1 MTISVRL
8 FPAFTLLGS
17 VLLLSSAQAADAPK
31 VTSQQLAPNL
41 YLVKGSGGNIGA
53 LLGKDGALVIDAQF
67 AATAPLVK
75 AELARLQSGVQVNT
89 LVNTLVNTHFHKD
102 HTDGNAALAGG
113 ARIIAHQAVLT
124 RLQSDA
130 KFNKAGLPTETFSGE
145 KTLQINDQQVLLQ
158 TMPVSHTDGDLV
170 VWFKAQN
177 VLHMGDLFFAD
188 RFPFIDLNS
197 GGSVAGYIANTKTIL
212 GQINDSTKIIPGHGE
227 LMDKAGLQRFLTMME
242 QTLAEVQAMKAQG
255 LSADQAVAKGLSAQW
270 KSWSWNFITEEK
282 WIRTL
287 YQA

>member
-1 MTISVRL
+1 MTFSVRL
-8 FPAFTLLGS
+8 LPAMALLGS
-17 VLLLSSAQAADAPK
+17 ALFISTAQAADAPK

-41 YLVKGSGGNIGA
+41 YLVKGSGGNIAA

-75 AELARLQSGVQVNT
+75 AELARLQSGVQ
-89 LVNTLVNTHFHKD
+89 VNTLVNTHFHKD

-145 KTLQINDQQVLLQ
+145 KTLQINNQQVLLQ

-212 GQINDSTKIIPGHGE
+212 GEINDSTKIIPGHGE
-227 LMDKAGLQRFLTMME
+227 LMDKAGLQRFLAMME
-242 QTLAEVQAMKAQG
+242 QTLSEVQAMKAQG
-255 LSADQAVAKGLSAQW
+255 LTAEQAVAKGLSAQW

-287 YQA
+287 YRA

>member
-1 MTISVRL
+1 MTISARL
-8 FPAFTLLGS
+8 FPAFALLGS
-17 VLLLSSAQAADAPK
+17 ALLACSAVAADAPK
-31 VTSQQLAPNL
+31 VSSQQLAPNL

-53 LLGKDGALVIDAQF
+53 LLGKDGALIIDAQF

-75 AELARLQSGVQVNT
+75 AELERLQSGV
-89 LVNTLVNTHFHKD
+89 LINTLVNTHFHRD

-113 ARIIAHQAVLT
+113 AKIIAHQAVLS

-130 KFNKAGLPTETFSGE
+130 RFNKAGLPTETINGE
-145 KTLQINDQQVLLQ
+145 KTLQINGQQVLLQ

-197 GGSVAGYIANTKTIL
+197 GGSVTGYITNTKTIL
-212 GQINDSTKIIPGHGE
+212 GQINDNTKIIPGHGE

-255 LSADQAVAKGLSAQW
+255 LTADQAVAKGLSAQW

>member
-1 MTISVRL
+1 MTLSVRL
-8 FPAFTLLGS
+8 FPVMALLGGALFS
-17 VLLLSSAQAADAPK
+17 FSALAADAPK
-31 VTSQQLAPNL
+31 VTSQQLAPQL
-41 YLVKGSGGNIGA
+41 YLVKGSGGNIAA

-75 AELARLQSGVQVNT
+75 AELNRLQSGVA
-89 LVNTLVNTHFHKD
+89 VNTLVNTHFHKD

-113 ARIIAHQAVLT
+113 ARIIAHQAVLI

-130 KFNKAGLPTETFSGE
+130 KFNPAGLPTETFSGE
-145 KTLQINDQQVLLQ
+145 KTLSLNGQQVMLR

-197 GGSVAGYIANTKTIL
+197 GGSVGGYIANTKTIL
-212 GQINDSTKIIPGHGE
+212 SQVNDTTKIIPGHGD

-242 QTLAEVQAMKAQG
+242 QTLAEVQAMKARG

-270 KSWSWNFITEEK
+270 KKWSWNFITEEK

>member
-1 MTISVRL
+1 MTFSVRL
-8 FPAFTLLGS
+8 LPAMALLGS
-17 VLLLSSAQAADAPK
+17 ALLFSSARAADAPK

-41 YLVKGSGGNIGA
+41 YLVKGSGGNIAA

-75 AELARLQSGVQVNT
+75 AELQRLQNGV

-102 HTDGNAALAGG
+102 HTDGNAVLASG

-145 KTLQINDQQVLLQ
+145 KTLQINNQQVLLQ

-212 GQINDSTKIIPGHGE
+212 GQINASTKIIPGHGE
-227 LMDKAGLQRFLTMME
+227 LMDKAGLQRFLAMME
-242 QTLAEVQAMKAQG
+242 QTLSEVQAMKAQG

>member
-1 MTISVRL
+1 MTLSVRL
-8 FPAFTLLGS
+8 FPALALFGSALL
-17 VLLLSSAQAADAPK
+17 VNSASAADAPK
-31 VTSQQLAPNL
+31 VSSQQLAPNL

-53 LLGKDGALVIDAQF
+53 LLGKDGALIIDAQF

-75 AELARLQSGVQVNT
+75 AELQRLQSGVQVS
-89 LVNTLVNTHFHKD
+89 TLVNTHFHKD

-113 ARIIAHQAVLT
+113 AKIIAHQAVLS

-145 KTLQINDQQVLLQ
+145 KTLQMNDQQVLLQ

-197 GGSVAGYIANTKTIL
+197 GGSVVGYINNTKTIL

-227 LMDKAGLQRFLTMME
+227 LMDKAGLQRFLAMME

-255 LSADQAVAKGLSAQW
+255 LTADQAVAKGLSAQW

>member
-1 MTISVRL
+1 MTLSARL
-8 FPAFTLLGS
+8 IPAFALLGS
-17 VLLLSSAQAADAPK
+17 ALFVSSVWAADAPK
-31 VTSQQLAPNL
+31 VTSQQLAPQL
-41 YLVKGSGGNIGA
+41 YLVKGSGGNIA
-53 LLGKDGALVIDAQF
+53 AMLGEDGALIIDAQF

-75 AELARLQSGVQVNT
+75 AELDRLQSGVS
-89 LVNTLVNTHFHKD
+89 VNTLVNTHFHKD

-130 KFNKAGLPTETFSGE
+130 KFNQAGLPTETFSGE
-145 KTLQINDQQVLLQ
+145 KTLSLNGQQVMLR

-212 GQINDSTKIIPGHGE
+212 SQVDDTTKIIPGHGD

-270 KSWSWNFITEEK
+270 KKWSWNFITEEK

>member
-1 MTISVRL
+1 MTFSVRL
-8 FPAFTLLGS
+8 LPAMALLGS
-17 VLLLSSAQAADAPK
+17 ALLFSSAQAADAPK

-41 YLVKGSGGNIGA
+41 YLVKGSGGNIAA

-75 AELARLQSGVQVNT
+75 AELQRLQNGV

-113 ARIIAHQAVLT
+113 ARIIAHQAVPT

-145 KTLQINDQQVLLQ
+145 KTLQINNQQVLLQ

-188 RFPFIDLNS
+188 RAQHRRHH
-197 GGSVAGYIANTKTIL
+197 VY
-212 GQINDSTKIIPGHGE
+212 STSHAAAARWRVG
-227 LMDKAGLQRFLTMME
+227 
-242 QTLAEVQAMKAQG
+242 
-255 LSADQAVAKGLSAQW
+255 
-270 KSWSWNFITEEK
+270 
-282 WIRTL
+282 
-287 YQA
+287 

>member
-1 MTISVRL
+1 MTLSVRL
-8 FPAFTLLGS
+8 FPALALFGSALL
-17 VLLLSSAQAADAPK
+17 VNSASAADAPK
-31 VTSQQLAPNL
+31 VSSQQLAPNL

-53 LLGKDGALVIDAQF
+53 LLGKDGALIIDAQF

-75 AELARLQSGVQVNT
+75 AELQRLQSGVQVS
-89 LVNTLVNTHFHKD
+89 TLVNTHFHKD

-113 ARIIAHQAVLT
+113 AKIIAHQAVLS

-145 KTLQINDQQVLLQ
+145 KTLQMNDQQVLLQ

-197 GGSVAGYIANTKTIL
+197 GGSVTGYINNTKTIL

-227 LMDKAGLQRFLTMME
+227 LMDKAGLQRFLAMME

-255 LSADQAVAKGLSAQW
+255 LTADQAVAKGLSAQW

>member
-8 FPAFTLLGS
+8 FPACALLGS
-17 VLLLSSAQAADAPK
+17 LFLSAAVLAADAPQ
-31 VTSQQLAPNL
+31 VTSQQLAPQL
-41 YLVKGSGGNIGA
+41 YLVKGSGGNIAA

-75 AELARLQSGVQVNT
+75 AELERLQSGVQ
-89 LVNTLVNTHFHKD
+89 VNTLVNTHFHKD

-145 KTLQINDQQVLLQ
+145 KALQINDQQVLLQ

-197 GGSVAGYIANTKTIL
+197 GGSVAGYINNTKTIL
-212 GQINDSTKIIPGHGE
+212 GQINDSSKIIPGHGE
-227 LMDKAGLQRFLTMME
+227 LMDKAGLQRFLSMME

-255 LSADQAVAKGLSAQW
+255 LTVDQAVAKGLSAQW

>member
-1 MTISVRL
+1 MTLSVRL
-8 FPAFTLLGS
+8 FPAFALFGS
-17 VLLLSSAQAADAPK
+17 ALMMNSALAADAPK
-31 VTSQQLAPNL
+31 VSSQQLAPNL

-53 LLGKDGALVIDAQF
+53 LLGKDGALVVDAQF

-75 AELARLQSGVQVNT
+75 AELERLQSGIQ
-89 LVNTLVNTHFHKD
+89 VNTLVNTHFHKD

-145 KTLQINDQQVLLQ
+145 KTLQINGQQVLLQ

-197 GGSVAGYIANTKTIL
+197 GGSVVGYINNAKTIL
-212 GQINDSTKIIPGHGE
+212 GQINDNTKIIPGHGE
-227 LMDKAGLQRFLTMME
+227 LMNKAGLQRFLAMME

-255 LSADQAVAKGLSAQW
+255 LTADQAVAKGLSAQW

>member
-1 MTISVRL
+1 MTLSVRL
-8 FPAFTLLGS
+8 LPAIALFGS
-17 VLLLSSAQAADAPK
+17 ALFVNSALAADAPK
-31 VTSQQLAPNL
+31 VSSQQLAPNL

-53 LLGKDGALVIDAQF
+53 LLGKDGALVVDAQF

-75 AELARLQSGVQVNT
+75 AELQRLQSGIR
-89 LVNTLVNTHFHKD
+89 VNTLVNTHFHKD

-113 ARIIAHQAVLT
+113 AKIIAHQAVLS

-130 KFNKAGLPTETFSGE
+130 KFNQAGLPTETFKGE

-197 GGSVAGYIANTKTIL
+197 GGSVAGYIHNTKTIL

-227 LMDKAGLQRFLTMME
+227 LMDKAGLQRFLAMME

-255 LSADQAVAKGLSAQW
+255 LTADQAVAKGLSAQW
-270 KSWSWNFITEEK
+270 KSWRWNFITEEK

>member
-1 MTISVRL
+1 MTLSTRL
-8 FPAFTLLGS
+8 LPAIALFGS
-17 VLLLSSAQAADAPK
+17 ALFVNSALAADAPK
-31 VTSQQLAPNL
+31 VSSQQLAPNL

-53 LLGKDGALVIDAQF
+53 LLGKDGALVVDAQF

-75 AELARLQSGVQVNT
+75 AELQRLQSGIR
-89 LVNTLVNTHFHKD
+89 VNTLVNTHFHKD

-113 ARIIAHQAVLT
+113 AKIIAHQAVLS

-130 KFNKAGLPTETFSGE
+130 KFNQAGLPTETFSGE

-197 GGSVAGYIANTKTIL
+197 GGSVVGYINNTKTIL

-227 LMDKAGLQRFLTMME
+227 LMDKAGLQRFLAMME

-255 LSADQAVAKGLSAQW
+255 LTADQAVAKGLSAQW

>member
-17 VLLLSSAQAADAPK
+17 VLFLSSAQAADAPK

-75 AELARLQSGVQVNT
+75 AELERLQNGV

-130 KFNKAGLPTETFSGE
+130 KFNNAGLPTETFSGE

-227 LMDKAGLQRFLTMME
+227 LMDKAGLQRFLAMME

-255 LSADQAVAKGLSAQW
+255 LTADQAVAKGLSAQW

>member
-8 FPAFTLLGS
+8 IPAFALLGS
-17 VLLLSSAQAADAPK
+17 ALFVSSVLAADAPK
-31 VTSQQLAPNL
+31 VTSQQLAPQL
-41 YLVKGSGGNIGA
+41 YLVKGSGGNIA
-53 LLGKDGALVIDAQF
+53 AMLGTDGALIVDAQF

-75 AELARLQSGVQVNT
+75 AELDRLQSGIS
-89 LVNTLVNTHFHKD
+89 VNTLVNTHFHKD

-130 KFNKAGLPTETFSGE
+130 KFNQAGLPTETFSGE
-145 KTLQINDQQVLLQ
+145 KTLSLNGQQVMLK
-158 TMPVSHTDGDLV
+158 TMPISHTDGDLV

-212 GQINDSTKIIPGHGE
+212 SQVNDTTKIIPGHGD

-242 QTLAEVQAMKAQG
+242 QTLSEVQAMKAQG
-255 LSADQAVAKGLSAQW
+255 LSADQAVSKGLSAQW
-270 KSWSWNFITEEK
+270 KKWSWNFITEEK

>member
-1 MTISVRL
+1 MSLSVRL
-8 FPAFTLLGS
+8 FPAFALLGS
-17 VLLLSSAQAADAPK
+17 ALFVNSVLAADAPK
-31 VTSQQLAPNL
+31 VSSQQLAPNL

-75 AELARLQSGVQVNT
+75 AELERLQSGVQ
-89 LVNTLVNTHFHKD
+89 VNTLVNTHFHKD

-145 KTLQINDQQVLLQ
+145 KTLQINGQQVLLQ

-197 GGSVAGYIANTKTIL
+197 GGSVVGYINNTKTIL
-212 GQINDSTKIIPGHGE
+212 GQINDNTQIIPGHGD
-227 LMDKAGLQRFLTMME
+227 LMNKAGLQRFLAMME

-255 LSADQAVAKGLSAQW
+255 LTVDQAVAKGLSAQW
-270 KSWSWNFITEEK
+270 KSWSWNFITEDK

>member
-1 MTISVRL
+1 MKLSTRL
-8 FPAFTLLGS
+8 LPALALFGS
-17 VLLLSSAQAADAPK
+17 ALFVNSALAADAPK
-31 VTSQQLAPNL
+31 VSSQQLAPNL

-53 LLGKDGALVIDAQF
+53 LLGKDGALVVDAQF

-75 AELARLQSGVQVNT
+75 AELQRLQSGIQ
-89 LVNTLVNTHFHKD
+89 VNTLVNTHFHKD

-113 ARIIAHQAVLT
+113 AKIIAHQAVLS
-124 RLQSDA
+124 RLQRDA

-145 KTLQINDQQVLLQ
+145 KTLQINGQQVLLQ

-197 GGSVAGYIANTKTIL
+197 GGSVVGYINNTKTIL
-212 GQINDSTKIIPGHGE
+212 GQIDDSTKIIPGHGE
-227 LMDKAGLQRFLTMME
+227 LMDKAGLQRFLAMME

-255 LSADQAVAKGLSAQW
+255 LTADQAVAKGLSAQW
-270 KSWSWNFITEEK
+270 KNWSWNFITEEK

>member
-8 FPAFTLLGS
+8 IPAFALLGS
-17 VLLLSSAQAADAPK
+17 ALFVSSVLAADAPK
-31 VTSQQLAPNL
+31 VTSQQLAPQL
-41 YLVKGSGGNIGA
+41 YLVKGSGGNIAA
-53 LLGKDGALVIDAQF
+53 LLGTDGALVIDAQF

-75 AELARLQSGVQVNT
+75 AELDRLQSGIS
-89 LVNTLVNTHFHKD
+89 VNTLVNTHFHKD

-130 KFNKAGLPTETFSGE
+130 KFNQAGLPTETFSGE
-145 KTLQINDQQVLLQ
+145 KALSLNGQQVMLR

-212 GQINDSTKIIPGHGE
+212 SQINDTTKIIPGHGD

-242 QTLAEVQAMKAQG
+242 QTLSEVQAMKAQG

-270 KSWSWNFITEEK
+270 KKWSWNFITEEK

>member
-8 FPAFTLLGS
+8 IPAFALLGS
-17 VLLLSSAQAADAPK
+17 ALFVSSVLAADAPK
-31 VTSQQLAPNL
+31 VSSQQLAPQL
-41 YLVKGSGGNIGA
+41 YLVKGSGGNIA
-53 LLGKDGALVIDAQF
+53 AFLGKDGALVIDAQF

-75 AELARLQSGVQVNT
+75 AELNRLQSGIS
-89 LVNTLVNTHFHKD
+89 VNTLVNTHFHKD

-130 KFNKAGLPTETFSGE
+130 KFNQAGLPTETFSGE
-145 KTLQINDQQVLLQ
+145 KTLSLNGQQVMLR

-212 GQINDSTKIIPGHGE
+212 SQINDTTKIIPGHGD

-242 QTLAEVQAMKAQG
+242 QTLSEVQAMKAQG

-270 KSWSWNFITEEK
+270 KKWSWNFITEEK

>member
-8 FPAFTLLGS
+8 IPAFALLGS
-17 VLLLSSAQAADAPK
+17 ALFVSSVLAADAPK
-31 VTSQQLAPNL
+31 VTSQQLAPQL
-41 YLVKGSGGNIGA
+41 YLVKGSGGNIA
-53 LLGKDGALVIDAQF
+53 AMLGKDGALIIDAQF

-75 AELARLQSGVQVNT
+75 AELDRLQSGVS
-89 LVNTLVNTHFHKD
+89 VNTLVNTHFHKD

-130 KFNKAGLPTETFSGE
+130 KFNQAGLPTETFSGE
-145 KTLQINDQQVLLQ
+145 KTLSLNGQQVMLR

-197 GGSVAGYIANTKTIL
+197 GGSVTGYITNTKTIL
-212 GQINDSTKIIPGHGE
+212 SQVNDTTKIIPGHGD

-255 LSADQAVAKGLSAQW
+255 LTADQAVAKGLSAEW
-270 KSWSWNFITEEK
+270 KKWSWNFITEDK

>member
-1 MTISVRL
+1 MTFSVRL
-8 FPAFTLLGS
+8 FPALALFGS
-17 VLLLSSAQAADAPK
+17 ALFANSALAADAPK
-31 VTSQQLAPNL
+31 VSSQQLAPNL

-53 LLGKDGALVIDAQF
+53 LLGKDGALIIDAQF

-75 AELARLQSGVQVNT
+75 AELERLQSGVQ
-89 LVNTLVNTHFHKD
+89 VNTLVNTHFHKD

-113 ARIIAHQAVLT
+113 AKIIAHQAVLS

-145 KTLQINDQQVLLQ
+145 KNLQINGHQVLLQ

-197 GGSVAGYIANTKTIL
+197 GGSVTGYINNTKTIL

-227 LMDKAGLQRFLTMME
+227 LMDKAGLQRFLAMME

-255 LSADQAVAKGLSAQW
+255 LTADQAVAKGLSAQW
-270 KSWSWNFITEEK
+270 KKWSWNFITEEK